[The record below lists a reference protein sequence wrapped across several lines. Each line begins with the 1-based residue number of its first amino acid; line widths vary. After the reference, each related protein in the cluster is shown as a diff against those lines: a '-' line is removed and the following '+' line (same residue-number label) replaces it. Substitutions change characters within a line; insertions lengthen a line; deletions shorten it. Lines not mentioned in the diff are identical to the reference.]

1 MCPRSIV
8 YCFKI
13 KVKRYFNLKL
23 FVCLFIFGIICF
35 RFNVLLCV
43 YSIFLSLHVIHCTN
57 SRIVE
62 VLLLFHQQRWVWRKK
77 GKANIGKY
85 YWWKPNKVSAWIKC
99 VCSSACVCV
108 CVIVIDSKIQGLL
121 IETINNF
128 WMWHSFIKL
137 HTARVTFDRILFRN
151 QIYFSGCSQ
160 IDDNKIESST
170 LIWFTWQTVTL
181 LGSECKSE
189 YYSFLFFGK
198 MHGYD
203 SIVFVFNRCQWISIT
218 ESYK

>member
-108 CVIVIDSKIQGLL
+108 CDCHWFENPRVVNWDDKQFL
-121 IETINNF
+121 N
-128 WMWHSFIKL
+128 
-137 HTARVTFDRILFRN
+137 VTFIHQITHSSSYIRSNIISKPNLFQRMFPN
-151 QIYFSGCSQ
+151 RRQQNRKFDTHLVHLTNSDFTREWMQKRVLFVFIFRK
-160 IDDNKIESST
+160 NAR
-170 LIWFTWQTVTL
+170 IWFD
-181 LGSECKSE
+181 C
-189 YYSFLFFGK
+189 FRF
-198 MHGYD
+198 
-203 SIVFVFNRCQWISIT
+203 
-218 ESYK
+218 